1 MFIFSD
7 KPTSA
12 TCDSCGSTDK
22 LIAFKCKCGPFEQP
36 RFTNLCEK
44 CRKELATKLI
54 ETTE

>member
-1 MFIFSD
+1 MFIFTD

-44 CRKELATKLI
+44 CRKELAQKL
-54 ETTE
+54 TEINE